1 MREMKDSDI
10 EWIGKIPKDWDI
22 KRLKALFGERKE
34 KNDPVK
40 TNFILSLG
48 AAYGV
53 VPYSEKEGGGNKAKE
68 DLTDYRL
75 AYPNDIVMNS
85 MNIISGSVGISK
97 YFGCVS
103 PVYYMLY
110 PRYENIDENFYC
122 YLFQTKAFQR
132 SLLGL
137 GNGILIKE
145 SSNGNFNTVR
155 MRIPMEKLGVQLL
168 PFPPLPE
175 QQKISAHLD
184 IECAKIDDVITKTKA
199 TIEEYKKLKQSVI
212 TEAVTKGIRPN
223 REMKDSGIEWIGEIP
238 REWDTINPK
247 ALFSQRKEKAREG
260 QRQLTASQ
268 QYGVIYQDEYMEL
281 TGAKVVTVE
290 KDFDILKQVE
300 VGDFVISMRSFQGG
314 LEYSEKSGSI
324 SSAYVMLMPNLESVI
339 PRYYKWVLK
348 SSVYIKALQST
359 SNMVRDGQAMR
370 YSNFAQIRLLN
381 VPLCEQQEIADYL
394 DKKCSEIDNLIA
406 KKEQIV
412 TELESYKKSLIYE
425 YVTGKRAV
433 CEMTEKE
440 DTITIFDPQ
449 ATRLMQEALAYKV
462 IKHSGDDLK
471 GRIHLMKMIFILDIM
486 LGLNLGI
493 NYLRYNHGPYNPIIE
508 SIEKNLSG
516 KGIISINTAKKY
528 SYTVIDDSFDSKYN
542 ELFAKHNSEI
552 EKIIDYMK
560 RMKSSRAEK
569 IATLYAAWND
579 MVIDGV
585 QNITDKMIIDDVMNN
600 WTENKAKTD
609 FSTWQH
615 ILNDMKDKKIIPH
628 GYGKHTRPR
637 SK

>member
-1 MREMKDSDI
+1 MREMKDSGI
-10 EWIGKIPKDWDI
+10 EWIGEIPAEWKIIRFKFLHNGMNTGESIDKEYWSDDEKDTVFYTAGLLPIYTSYQDFPEW
-22 KRLKALFGERKE
+22 KYTNG
-34 KNDPVK
+34 NDLL
-40 TNFILSLG
+40 LSRNG
-48 AAYGV
+48 T
-53 VPYSEKEGGGNKAKE
+53 PY
-68 DLTDYRL
+68 
-75 AYPNDIVMNS
+75 
-85 MNIISGSVGISK
+85 
-97 YFGCVS
+97 
-103 PVYYMLY
+103 VYY
-110 PRYENIDENFYC
+110 PVINAC
-122 YLFQTKAFQR
+122 YTDHIIRAEMKADINRKFVKYGLQQSISSVIVNQVSIATWSASLWNEQT
-132 SLLGL
+132 
-137 GNGILIKE
+137 
-145 SSNGNFNTVR
+145 
-155 MRIPMEKLGVQLL
+155 IPW
-168 PFPPLPE
+168 PPLPE

-184 IECAKIDDVITKTKA
+184 SECAKIDDVITKTKA
-199 TIEEYKKLKQSVI
+199 TIEEYKKLKQSAI

-238 REWDTINPK
+238 KEWEISLIK
-247 ALFSQRKEKAREG
+247 YHLKWKSEKGFSDEQVLSLYRD
-260 QRQLTASQ
+260 
-268 QYGVIYQDEYMEL
+268 YGVIPKDSRDDNHN
-281 TGAKVVTVE
+281 VTSLDTSTYKLV
-290 KDFDILKQVE
+290 DT
-300 VGDFVISMRSFQGG
+300 GDFVINKMKAWQGSMAVS
-314 LEYSEKSGSI
+314 EYRGII
-324 SSAYVMLMPNLESVI
+324 SPAYHICEFYSDAFIKRYFHYLMRNNSYLPEYERLSTGMRIGQWDLGFDDFKNI
-339 PRYYKWVLK
+339 PIIIPSL
-348 SSVYIKALQST
+348 S
-359 SNMVRDGQAMR
+359 
-370 YSNFAQIRLLN
+370 
-381 VPLCEQQEIADYL
+381 EQQEIADYL
-394 DKKCSEIDNLIA
+394 DKKCYEIDTLIA

-433 CEMTEKE
+433 CVMTEKE

-508 SIEKNLSG
+508 SIEKNLSD
-516 KGIISINTAKKY
+516 KGIISVNTAKNY

-637 SK
+637 SE